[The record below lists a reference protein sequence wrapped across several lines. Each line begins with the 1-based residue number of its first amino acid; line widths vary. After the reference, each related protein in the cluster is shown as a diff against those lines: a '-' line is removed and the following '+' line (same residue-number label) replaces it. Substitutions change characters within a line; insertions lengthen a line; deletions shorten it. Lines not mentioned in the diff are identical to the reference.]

1 MKNIELDVKKIIC
14 KILKNKKID
23 WENSLYQNGIDSL
36 NMLLIVT
43 EIENHFKI
51 TIPYEDLLIS
61 NFETVGQ
68 ICRLIAKIKEA
79 E

>member
-1 MKNIELDVKKIIC
+1 MKNIELDVKKIIG